1 MSTILHILLLAL
13 AFFRPIVTMLDL
25 SSSRAC
31 IYLRIAPSVLHYT
44 SVDSFP
50 NLVDE
55 VVSCVRP
62 THHTHTHTH
71 PHTHTPTHTHTHTH
85 TTRSAF
91 REFEESDDLGVAVLS
106 GRGGNFCAGYD
117 LKELAGTPVENILG
131 DFGVGPAPMVS
142 SESKISYFMVVHIQ
156 LAALL
161 ALITS
166 AYFVLFKLVQFLA
179 SSDVLY
185 CLLACV

>member
-1 MSTILHILLLAL
+1 MY
-13 AFFRPIVTMLDL
+13 VK
-25 SSSRAC
+25 
-31 IYLRIAPSVLHYT
+31 
-44 SVDSFP
+44 
-50 NLVDE
+50 
-55 VVSCVRP
+55 
-62 THHTHTHTH
+62 HTTPTHTH
-71 PHTHTPTHTHTHTH
+71 PPTHTHTHTTH
-85 TTRSAF
+85 SAF

>member
-44 SVDSFP
+44 SVHYLRFL
-50 NLVDE
+50 NLFDE
-55 VVSCVRP
+55 VVVTSIMCTSNTPHPPTP
-62 THHTHTHTH
+62 TH
-71 PHTHTPTHTHTHTH
+71 PPTHTHTHTH
-85 TTRSAF
+85 THTDTRTPTPTLHS
-91 REFEESDDLGVAVLS
+91 EFEESDDLGVAVLS

-131 DFGVGPAPMVS
+131 DFGAGPAPMVS
-142 SESKISYFMVVHIQ
+142 SESKYSYLNLYTCRRFTVSVVCAVHIS
-156 LAALL
+156 L
-161 ALITS
+161 
-166 AYFVLFKLVQFLA
+166 
-179 SSDVLY
+179 
-185 CLLACV
+185 